1 MGKTNDC
8 HCVKL
13 LSYKKVHYSTRIGI
27 VVYFNF
33 VLYSVPLKILKEVTK
48 PRASHTTGKH
58 SSTEQTP
65 RSYGFKSD
73 AGKAQPFPN
82 ISLRY
87 VRGGGKHRH
96 HHMKYKFRATWP
108 IRKRLGLRA
117 IEAAQ

>member
-1 MGKTNDC
+1 MPCRLEVRNSHWTLGRLWAAMGKTNDC

-87 VRGGGKHRH
+87 VRGG
-96 HHMKYKFRATWP
+96 
-108 IRKRLGLRA
+108 
-117 IEAAQ
+117 EA